1 MANMLDYL
9 DWYGD
14 FDFGTVPF
22 NEVDNLILSQLSYL
36 ELADAVPPVSA
47 TPETVTVRDAWG
59 RFRALHPSDEGINL
73 GPLISPLTVSVFEKM
88 AAGGRFG
95 DTLLCEYASRLD
107 TGAHE
112 QFGALTAL
120 VPEGSPTSRTA
131 GRMTR
136 WSAGARTAR

>member
-88 AAGGRFG
+88 AAGLAAFISAVVPSWAARF
-95 DTLLCEYASRLD
+95 TAPASRSSS
-107 TGAHE
+107 T
-112 QFGALTAL
+112 Q
-120 VPEGSPTSRTA
+120 P
-131 GRMTR
+131 
-136 WSAGARTAR
+136 